1 MRFARSRP
9 TVVTCMADGSS
20 LWRHT
25 TTTTLGTRCRSA
37 GAVHP
42 INSRSG
48 GQRAPANDMKAIE
61 GGNGWRILSVVI
73 SGAISPPKLSLQAPR
88 NVPYGLPRFAGCF
101 APWSDAVPRYVMDLF
116 GGNRLLVSQAFDG
129 SDDAEAVAKAKVM

>member
-25 TTTTLGTRCRSA
+25 TTTALGTRCRSA

-42 INSRSG
+42 INYSTFSIGSKITFQGMALDVRQQREHAGTRAVHPDVLRS
-48 GQRAPANDMKAIE
+48 
-61 GGNGWRILSVVI
+61 
-73 SGAISPPKLSLQAPR
+73 
-88 NVPYGLPRFAGCF
+88 
-101 APWSDAVPRYVMDLF
+101 
-116 GGNRLLVSQAFDG
+116 
-129 SDDAEAVAKAKVM
+129 AEAQDTNFARCAVSLIAADAQA

>member
-42 INSRSG
+42 INYTCGHVRH
-48 GQRAPANDMKAIE
+48 PNLKAIPAASWSHLRPNTVLPDFTE
-61 GGNGWRILSVVI
+61 EEHTEVI
-73 SGAISPPKLSLQAPR
+73 QAIRAAID
-88 NVPYGLPRFAGCF
+88 GE
-101 APWSDAVPRYVMDLF
+101 RYVLSP
-116 GGNRLLVSQAFDG
+116 R
-129 SDDAEAVAKAKVM
+129 

>member
-42 INSRSG
+42 INYTHDNAVSTEEIDARSLI
-48 GQRAPANDMKAIE
+48 DAI
-61 GGNGWRILSVVI
+61 
-73 SGAISPPKLSLQAPR
+73 
-88 NVPYGLPRFAGCF
+88 
-101 APWSDAVPRYVMDLF
+101 
-116 GGNRLLVSQAFDG
+116 
-129 SDDAEAVAKAKVM
+129 AKAHMMLKSRPHHETVEVWLGNSLAYCARKDRAAA

>member
-42 INSRSG
+42 INYNFSLREHQSHSLVRFLT
-48 GQRAPANDMKAIE
+48 QVALEQELTVVRTDAPGNPAHAEVQGKKTQGKANAL
-61 GGNGWRILSVVI
+61 R
-73 SGAISPPKLSLQAPR
+73 
-88 NVPYGLPRFAGCF
+88 
-101 APWSDAVPRYVMDLF
+101 DA
-116 GGNRLLVSQAFDG
+116 S
-129 SDDAEAVAKAKVM
+129 E